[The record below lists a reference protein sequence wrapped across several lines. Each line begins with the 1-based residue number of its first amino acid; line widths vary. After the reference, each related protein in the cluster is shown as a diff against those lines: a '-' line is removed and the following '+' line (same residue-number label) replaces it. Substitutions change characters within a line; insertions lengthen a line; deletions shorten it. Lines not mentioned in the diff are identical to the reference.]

1 MLAQSYLYLN
11 NKKYATALT
20 NLDSLMEEVS
30 SFYSQSSTQRK
41 VIIVSSEGVDIA
53 EDTVKDAVSKTI
65 KKFNP
70 SLTSDADLSLMLDFK
85 GIEEVGTKEYI
96 ENDNKEFLVFM
107 RSDDLY
113 TTYFKYVDSVLSPV
127 EGYDGS
133 ERLKD
138 YAMHVLRRD
147 IDFSFTDFLTDD
159 YIKSIIDSIFNDN
172 NRLEPQ
178 TVPSSKSFSYD
189 LLFYMNDHWPE
200 NPVSLGMLKE
210 KFTIHS
216 EKLVH
221 EMVQQMAIKTSFVS
235 PIMGILDYLASIGD
249 TTYDRDT
256 VIRGVWQN
264 KNRSEA
270 LYLLNG
276 FIQYVETVPGLV
288 DKLKAHESWEYYE
301 VWRELKRSLPLSV
314 AFLEGGFDALNGDE
328 IRDQWAEI
336 EFLYRR
342 RARIPYLLWSV
353 RPLV

>member
-1 MLAQSYLYLN
+1 MLAQSYLYLTN
-11 NKKYATALT
+11 RKYCTSLD
-20 NLDSLMEEVS
+20 NLDSLLEEVS
-30 SFYSQSSTQRK
+30 SFYSQSTTQRK
-41 VIIVSSEGVDIA
+41 VVIVSNDDVPVVEG
-53 EDTVKDAVSKTI
+53 TVKETASEILKRFKPTLETEEDLDSVLEFKLNSEVS
-65 KKFNP
+65 
-70 SLTSDADLSLMLDFK
+70 
-85 GIEEVGTKEYI
+85 TKEYL
-96 ENDNKEFLVFM
+96 ENDNKEFLVFCNP
-107 RSDDLY
+107 DDLY
-113 TTYFKYVDSVLSPV
+113 TCYFKYVDSALSSV
-127 EGYDGS
+127 EGYDGAD
-133 ERLKD
+133 RLKD

-147 IDFSFTDFLTDD
+147 IDFSFSDFLTDD
-159 YIKSIIDSIFNDN
+159 YIKNIIDSIFNDN
-172 NRLEPQ
+172 NKFDPQ

-353 RPLV
+353 KPLV

>member
-1 MLAQSYLYLN
+1 MLAQSYLYLTN
-11 NKKYATALT
+11 RKYATSLA

-30 SFYSQSSTQRK
+30 SFYSQSETPRK
-41 VIIVSSEGVDIA
+41 VVIVSMDGVPA
-53 EDTVKDAVSKTI
+53 EENSIKDVVVKTL

-70 SLTSDADLSLMLDFK
+70 TVTTDSDMSSILEFKNMADVNS
-85 GIEEVGTKEYI
+85 KEYI
-96 ENDNKEFLVFM
+96 ENDNKEFLVFVGE
-107 RSDDLY
+107 DDLY
-113 TTYFKYVDSVLSPV
+113 TLYFKYVDSVFSSV
-127 EGYDGS
+127 AGYDVD
-133 ERLKD
+133 RLKD

-159 YIKSIIDSIFNDN
+159 YIKGIIDKMFAGD
-172 NRLEPQ
+172 RFE
-178 TVPSSKSFSYD
+178 TCVAPSSKCFSYD
-189 LLFYMNDHWPE
+189 LLFYMNDHMAD
-200 NPVSLGMLKE
+200 NTVSLPILKE
-210 KFTIHS
+210 KFSIHS
-216 EKLVH
+216 VKLVH

-235 PIMGILDYLASIGD
+235 PIMGILDYLASTGD

-264 KNRSEA
+264 ENRSEA

-288 DKLKAHESWEYYE
+288 DKLKAHDSWEYYE

-314 AFLEGGFDALNGDE
+314 AFLEGGFEALNGPE
-328 IRDQWAEI
+328 MRDQWAEI

-353 RPLV
+353 KPLT